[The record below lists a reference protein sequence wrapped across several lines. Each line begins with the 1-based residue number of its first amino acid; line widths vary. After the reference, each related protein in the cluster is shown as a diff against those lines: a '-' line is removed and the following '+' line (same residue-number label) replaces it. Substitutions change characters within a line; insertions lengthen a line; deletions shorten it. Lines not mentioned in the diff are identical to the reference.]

1 MVHALI
7 GQKKIQTQRFLS
19 DGTRIPVTEI
29 SLPQNPVVSLKTTD
43 RDGYSAIQLGF
54 GHKKH
59 PSKQLL
65 GHIKGANITNAPT
78 FLREVRID
86 EGGLPKVGDILKAS
100 DVFKPGD
107 IIDVIG
113 ISKGK
118 GYAGGVKRYGFKGGP
133 RTHGQSDRERAPGS
147 IGQTTTPGRVYKG
160 KRMAGH
166 MGVDRVTV
174 KNLKVVAVLPDAIWI
189 KGLVPGSKDN
199 LLYIKKVGEDTKFVP
214 LLNETTK
221 EEMVKVEEVTEAPV
235 EAAAV
240 EPVAAEATKEESQP
254 EADRPQD
261 EKEGEENEK

>member
-7 GQKKIQTQRFLS
+7 GQKKTQTQRFLS
-19 DGTRIPVTEI
+19 NGTRIPVTEI
-29 SLPQNPVVSLKTTD
+29 TLTQNAVIAIKTLEK
-43 RDGYSAIQLGF
+43 DGYSAVQLGF

-59 PSKQLL
+59 PSKQLI
-65 GHIKGANITNAPT
+65 GHSKGANIKNAPQ
-78 FLREVRID
+78 FLREVRMND
-86 EGGLPKVGDILKAS
+86 AQMPVVGDVLKPA
-100 DVFKPGD
+100 DIFKPGD

-174 KNLKVVAVLPDAIWI
+174 KNLEVVAVLPDAIWI
-189 KGLVPGSKDN
+189 KGLVPGGRNN
-199 LLYIKKVGEDTKFVP
+199 LIYIKKVGEDKKYVP
-214 LLNETTK
+214 LLNLSKDET
-221 EEMVKVEEVTEAPV
+221 
-235 EAAAV
+235 
-240 EPVAAEATKEESQP
+240 Q
-254 EADRPQD
+254 
-261 EKEGEENEK
+261 EKEKTHAS